1 MKKIIIL
8 LISLILFFVLISCLN
23 NNNKHE
29 NDIKLKVYSRNSLQ
43 TFYLE
48 EEGNFIVLPDS
59 VTNLTNYYS
68 VFAEREGFYTNLYHC
83 NYGDTLFIDLDAVV
97 ADKFCGVAFVVFG
110 YDNIYYTFPNI
121 LINVYEDTI
130 KNNSF
135 TTDNNGRFAI
145 DIENG
150 QYTFSINPDSSHPIY
165 EDLQIDVASD
175 YKDLYAYYNVFVRK
189 PNIYIYPKESTILDV
204 SLEFP
209 QGGKIVKSIPE
220 YGDGWKNLT
229 VEPNGMI
236 NDQYE
241 FLFYESK
248 QQDYCQYYDGWV
260 IKREN
265 LSTFF
270 NDNMKATGFNE
281 KEINDFIE
289 YWIPRLTEFSY
300 YAIYPQ
306 YSKTIEKMIKLNISQ
321 KPDNTL
327 RLFYA
332 INGLNYDNP
341 KLTKPT
347 IPQFNR
353 DGFVV
358 TEWGVIL
365 K

>member
-8 LISLILFFVLISCLN
+8 LISVILFFVLISCLN
-23 NNNKHE
+23 NDNEHE
-29 NDIKLKVYSRNSLQ
+29 NDIKLKVYSRDNLQ
-43 TFYLE
+43 TFCLE

-59 VTNLTNYYS
+59 VTNYYS
-68 VFAEREGFYTNLYHC
+68 VIAEREGFYTNLYHC

-97 ADKFCGVAFVVFG
+97 ADKFCGVIFEVYEYG
-110 YDNIYYTFPNI
+110 NMYYTLSNV
-121 LINVYEDTI
+121 LINVYEDAI

-150 QYTFSINPDSSHPIY
+150 QYTFSINPDTSHPIC
-165 EDLQIDVASD
+165 EDLQIDDASD
-175 YKDLYAYYNVFVRK
+175 YKDLYAYYNVFVKK

-248 QQDYCQYYDGWV
+248 QQDYCQYYNGWV

-289 YWIPRLTEFSY
+289 YWIPRLTES
-300 YAIYPQ
+300 P
-306 YSKTIEKMIKLNISQ
+306 
-321 KPDNTL
+321 
-327 RLFYA
+327 FYA

>member
-1 MKKIIIL
+1 MKKTIVF

-23 NNNKHE
+23 NDNEHE
-29 NDIKLKVYSRNSLQ
+29 NDIKLKVCSRNSLQ

-59 VTNLTNYYS
+59 VTNYYS
-68 VFAEREGFYTNLYHC
+68 VIAEREGFYTNLYHC

-97 ADKFCGVAFVVFG
+97 ADKFCGVIFEVYEYG
-110 YDNIYYTFPNI
+110 NMYYTLSNV
-121 LINVYEDTI
+121 LINVYEDAI

-150 QYTFSINPDSSHPIY
+150 QYTFSINPDTSHPIC

-175 YKDLYAYYNVFVRK
+175 YKDLYAYYDISIDK

-241 FLFYESK
+241 FLFYESR
-248 QQDYCQYYDGWV
+248 QQDYCQYYNGWV

-265 LSTFF
+265 LPTFF

-289 YWIPRLTEFSY
+289 YWVPRLNKYNY
-300 YAIYPQ
+300 YALYPQ
-306 YSKTIEKMIKLNISQ
+306 YKNDIDKLVKLEISE
-321 KPDNTL
+321 KPDNIL
-327 RLFYA
+327 RLFYV
-332 INGLNYDNP
+332 IDGIDE
-341 KLTKPT
+341 KIDLTEPN
-347 IPQFNR
+347 IPEFDR
-353 DGFVV
+353 SGFVV
-358 TEWGVIL
+358 TEWGGIL